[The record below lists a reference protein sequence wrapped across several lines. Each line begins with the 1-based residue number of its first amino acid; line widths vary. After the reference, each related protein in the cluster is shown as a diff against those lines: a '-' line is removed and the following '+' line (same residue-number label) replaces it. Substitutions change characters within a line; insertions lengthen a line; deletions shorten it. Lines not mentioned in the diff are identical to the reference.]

1 MYNLYLNHEVI
12 NYMRNKF
19 KKISYPQIKLF
30 LNLYVL
36 LYFIIYRLAV
46 CLDMKGIQRVLV
58 DRFLPI
64 S

>member
-30 LNLYVL
+30 LNLYIFI
-36 LYFIIYRLAV
+36 YFIIYGLAV

-58 DRFLPI
+58 DKFLPI